1 MRTMCRLYRVSAA
14 GYYAWARR
22 PVSDRRIEDA
32 SLIEKIRQVHEASR
46 QTYGSPRVHAAL
58 RRQGE
63 QIGRRRVE
71 RLMRQEG
78 VRACSA
84 RLYRR
89 RPGLVRF
96 LDSVP
101 SRAHEQ
107 PCQRQDQV
115 WVGDVTYLKVAG
127 QWRYLATV
135 MDRYSRRL
143 LGWSLGSERTAS
155 LTRRALAAA
164 IRTRAPACDTLFH
177 SDRGIEFMANGFR
190 RGLERAGLAQSVN
203 RPRRMNDNAHMESWN
218 KSMKSDMYHRHR
230 FDSERS
236 LRMAVNDYIQ
246 FYNHQRLHSAL
257 GYRSPVEFEQCR

>member
-1 MRTMCRLYRVSAA
+1 VRTMCRLYRVSAA

-22 PVSDRRIEDA
+22 PCSDRQIEDA
-32 SLIEKIRQVHEASR
+32 CLVEKIRRVHEASR
-46 QTYGSPRVHAAL
+46 HTYGSPRVHAAL

-63 QIGRRRVE
+63 PVGRRRVE

-89 RPGLVRF
+89 RPGLARF

-107 PCQRQDQV
+107 PCYRPDQI

-143 LGWSLGSERTAS
+143 LGW
-155 LTRRALAAA
+155 
-164 IRTRAPACDTLFH
+164 
-177 SDRGIEFMANGFR
+177 
-190 RGLERAGLAQSVN
+190 
-203 RPRRMNDNAHMESWN
+203 
-218 KSMKSDMYHRHR
+218 
-230 FDSERS
+230 
-236 LRMAVNDYIQ
+236 
-246 FYNHQRLHSAL
+246 AL
-257 GYRSPVEFEQCR
+257 GWTGQPFVDIRLP